1 MIETLQQWSFS
12 WVCVVAGA
20 IGGFINAV
28 ATSDAFVLP
37 SVSGRKI
44 VWASLKSVIIG
55 AFVGFIVDTH
65 PVISALLGYSGNDVL
80 RMVERKIRRSLNGEE
95 GDKHV

>member
-12 WVCVVAGA
+12 WVCVLAGA

-37 SVSGRKI
+37 FVSGRKI

-80 RMVERKIRRSLNGEE
+80 RMIEQKIRRSINGGQDET
-95 GDKHV
+95 HA